1 MEKEPEKKCN
11 VNEFQVGRKYRCFF
25 NTFYVTNINYE
36 RGHVFITWS
45 KDKIEGLIYLGT
57 GFYAYEVPISSLEKE
72 LL

>member
-11 VNEFQVGRKYRCFF
+11 VNQFKVGQTYRLFL

-36 RGHVFITWS
+36 RGHVFITWNWC
-45 KDKIEGLIYLGT
+45 KTKGLIYLGT
-57 GFYAYEVPISSLEKE
+57 NFYAYEVPLSSLEKE

>member
-11 VNEFQVGRKYRCFF
+11 VNQFQVGKKYRCFF

-36 RGHVFITWS
+36 CGYVFITWNRCET
-45 KDKIEGLIYLGT
+45 KGLIYLGT
-57 GFYAYEVPISSLEKE
+57 DFYAHEVPLSSLEKE